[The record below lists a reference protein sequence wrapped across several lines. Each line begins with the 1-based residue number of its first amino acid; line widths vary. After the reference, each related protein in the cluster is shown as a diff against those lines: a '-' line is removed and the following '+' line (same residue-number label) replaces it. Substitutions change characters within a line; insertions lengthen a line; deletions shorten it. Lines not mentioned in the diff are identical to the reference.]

1 MPFWQSA
8 VASGSADAA
17 GTRPSWAGVLTF
29 PREVPGAPHRGVGGD
44 RIVAVFGTVGSEG
57 SGPVPGAPHR
67 GVGGDRIVAVFGTVG
82 SGLGGSG
89 GVAAVFEVV
98 LAGACAV
105 LLLDLCLQEIRIRL
119 YSGTRA
125 RRYRSRG
132 RCRKSYPPGDVDN
145 FQGCLGE
152 QIAGK

>member
-8 VASGSADAA
+8 VASGSAGAA
-17 GTRPSWAGVLTF
+17 GTRPSQAGVLTF
-29 PREVPGAPHRGVGGD
+29 P
-44 RIVAVFGTVGSEG
+44 SE
-57 SGPVPGAPHR
+57 VPGAPHR

-119 YSGTRA
+119 
-125 RRYRSRG
+125 
-132 RCRKSYPPGDVDN
+132 
-145 FQGCLGE
+145 
-152 QIAGK
+152 

>member
-29 PREVPGAPHRGVGGD
+29 PRE
-44 RIVAVFGTVGSEG
+44 
-57 SGPVPGAPHR
+57 VPGAPHR

-132 RCRKSYPPGDVDN
+132 RCRKSYPQGDVDN